1 MAFVHS
7 VAKPPRDVRRR
18 QEKFGTGGAA
28 VPEKIRYHLCC
39 SVVSA
44 SSEKRVHE
52 LLLTLRRQ
60 PSARSNSFCGESM
73 AVQSGFWSPS
83 FLDCSAGWVIIADSE
98 RGQG

>member
-39 SVVSA
+39 SGFCKLKEEGPQAFIHPEKAAQAICFGGKAWQCRVGSGDPA
-44 SSEKRVHE
+44 S
-52 LLLTLRRQ
+52 LT
-60 PSARSNSFCGESM
+60 
-73 AVQSGFWSPS
+73 AVQ
-83 FLDCSAGWVIIADSE
+83 AA
-98 RGQG
+98 